1 MSIESEKRE
10 KSRSRKIQIKFYV
23 DDAELKFIQAKM
35 NVMHIKNRGAY
46 LRKMAIDGKCI
57 RYDYS
62 EFATEIKKMNALISN
77 ATNNINQIAKR
88 VNTTDNI
95 YRDDVEELAKQLDY
109 IWERQREIMKMF
121 MKGTVDKKN
130 GVHKNPPDKVNG

>member
-1 MSIESEKRE
+1 MNSKDEKRDQ
-10 KSRSRKIQIKFYV
+10 SRTRKNRIVFRV

-35 NVMHIKNRGAY
+35 NVMRIKNREAY

-62 EFATEIKKMNALISN
+62 EFAAEIKKMNALISN

-95 YRDDVEELAKQLDY
+95 YQNDVEELARQLDY
-109 IWERQREIMKMF
+109 IWERQREVMKMF
-121 MKGTVDKKN
+121 MKGTVEKENREQKYN
-130 GVHKNPPDKVNG
+130 R